1 MDLPT
6 VASYDSQYRVQNANG
21 TYTAKRYFEDGK
33 FVLLPEGKLG
43 DTVYGLTA
51 EEIELRN
58 KPGVDISTFGN
69 IIAEIYSTNDPV
81 ARWTKAVATA
91 LPSYPYADQTFIA
104 KVK

>member
-21 TYTAKRYFEDGK
+21 TYTSKRYFEDGK

-58 KPGVDISTFGN
+58 KPGVDIQSFGN
-69 IIAEIYSTNDPV
+69 IIAEIYKTNDPV